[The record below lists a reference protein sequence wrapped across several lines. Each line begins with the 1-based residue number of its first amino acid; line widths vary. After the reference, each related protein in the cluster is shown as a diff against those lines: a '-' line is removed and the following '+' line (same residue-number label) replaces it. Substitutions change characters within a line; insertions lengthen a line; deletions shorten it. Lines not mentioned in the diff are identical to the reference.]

1 MRNFIK
7 ILTVSLLIAASI
19 ASCIKEEKYSVEQA
33 NIHVSLSTKASSSTQ
48 QGDGIEDVMIWAY
61 MCDLNADGTVNSITQ
76 DAPVGWRTATMP
88 DGTYTSTNVHIQLPM
103 CEGSQSYLIVAVVN
117 KSKFGSIVDAQG
129 QSLVLGR
136 DTKYSE
142 LINAKFAN
150 ADLIN
155 SAITESVNPA
165 TPTLMPVSHWAVCT
179 VTNEHAYPN
188 SLELS
193 MPVFRAIAK
202 TQFFMAKMSDFDLT
216 VNSLELY
223 CNQLPED
230 GVVLSALNVAD
241 LNSTLSTPTP
251 TWLGTATP
259 TATTAQSYTLVS
271 GDNTAAVTAV
281 RESRPTI
288 GAGETAYNYY
298 THIGAHFMHETAEAC
313 TNAAD
318 YETNGSAI
326 PTGNGF
332 YYKIQ
337 YTVGADSSPLTRY
350 VAIPNAIV
358 RNRDYQ
364 VHALV
369 RADGQID
376 VNYVVAEWDDVEW
389 NLDFDAPVHTQL
401 LTSADI
407 NATAPKYAPVVYFD
421 NSDDTGEKG
430 AFTGYFMMEGPLGVT
445 WKPTLTNASADDY
458 QVRVYTNIDK
468 NGATHADYD
477 ILVTDA
483 NIEAEDNRFY
493 KIVVVAKN
501 QNNINKV
508 VKLGITYAPI
518 WNEEASPLL
527 IINKGDG
534 EGDCYYPW
542 TATGNTKD
550 NPDMFWISIKQVS
563 SSNNQ

>member
-1 MRNFIK
+1 MRKLFGY
-7 ILTVSLLIAASI
+7 LTLCALIAASVT
-19 ASCIKEEKYSVEQA
+19 SCIKEEAYKVDQA
-33 NIHVSLSTKASSSTQ
+33 EVQVTLSTKASSSTQ

-61 MCDLNADGTVNSITQ
+61 TCSLNQDGTVNSVTQ
-76 DAPVGWRTATMP
+76 DDPVGWRTATMP
-88 DGTYTSTNVHIQLPM
+88 GGTYTSTNVHVQLPM
-103 CEGSQSYLIVAVVN
+103 CEGSQSYVLVAVIN
-117 KSKFGSIVDAQG
+117 KGKFGSIVDANG
-129 QSLVLGR
+129 NPLTLGR
-136 DTKYSE
+136 TTKYSE
-142 LINAKFAN
+142 LISAKFAN
-150 ADLIN
+150 EALIN
-155 SAITESVNPA
+155 SSITETVNPA
-165 TPTLMPVSHWAVCT
+165 TPTLMPVSHWATCT
-179 VTNEHAYPN
+179 VTDQHIHPN
-188 SLELS
+188 CLKLD
-193 MPVFRAIAK
+193 MPVFRAVAK
-202 TQFFMAKMSDFDLT
+202 TQFFMAKMSSNFNLKVT
-216 VNSLELY
+216 NLELHS
-223 CNQLPED
+223 NKIPVD
-230 GVVLSALNVAD
+230 GVVLSSHIP
-241 LNSTLSTPTP
+241 STLNDKSM
-251 TWLGTATP
+251 TATP
-259 TATTAQSYTLVS
+259 AWLGSTTLSA
-271 GDNTAAVTAV
+271 TAAGSYDLVNSDVTVTEV
-281 RESRPTI
+281 RESRPII
-288 GAGETAYNYY
+288 GTGETAYNYY
-298 THIGAHFMHETAEAC
+298 THVGAHFLHETTAAS

-318 YETNGSAI
+318 YETNGNAV
-326 PTGNGF
+326 PTGDGF
-332 YYKIQ
+332 YYKIE
-337 YTVGADSSPLTRY
+337 YTVDNNQSITRY
-350 VAIPNAIV
+350 VAIPNAIL

-407 NATAPKYAPVVYFD
+407 NATAPGSAPVVYFD

-430 AFTGYFMMEGPLGVT
+430 AFVGYFMMEGPLGVT

-501 QNNINKV
+501 QNNIDKV

>member
-1 MRNFIK
+1 MRKLFGY
-7 ILTVSLLIAASI
+7 LTLCALIAASVT
-19 ASCIKEEKYSVEQA
+19 SCIKEEAYKVDQA
-33 NIHVSLSTKASSSTQ
+33 EVQVTLSTKASSSTQ

-61 MCDLNADGTVNSITQ
+61 TCSLNQDGTVNSVTQ
-76 DAPVGWRTATMP
+76 DDPVGWRTATMP
-88 DGTYTSTNVHIQLPM
+88 GGTYTSTNVHVQLPM
-103 CEGSQSYLIVAVVN
+103 CEGSQSYVLVAVIN
-117 KSKFGSIVDAQG
+117 KGKFGSIVDANG
-129 QSLVLGR
+129 NPLTLGR
-136 DTKYSE
+136 TTKYSE
-142 LINAKFAN
+142 LISAKFAN
-150 ADLIN
+150 EALIN
-155 SAITESVNPA
+155 SSITETVNPA
-165 TPTLMPVSHWAVCT
+165 TPTLMPVSHWATCT
-179 VTNEHAYPN
+179 VTDQHIHPN
-188 SLELS
+188 CLKLD
-193 MPVFRAIAK
+193 MPVFRAVAK
-202 TQFFMAKMSDFDLT
+202 TQFFMAKMSSNFNLKVT
-216 VNSLELY
+216 NLELHS
-223 CNQLPED
+223 NKIPVD
-230 GVVLSALNVAD
+230 GVVLSSHIP
-241 LNSTLSTPTP
+241 STLNDKSM
-251 TWLGTATP
+251 TATP
-259 TATTAQSYTLVS
+259 AWLGSTTPSA
-271 GDNTAAVTAV
+271 TAAGSYDLVNSDVTVTEV

-288 GAGETAYNYY
+288 GTGETAYNYY
-298 THIGAHFMHETAEAC
+298 THVGAHFLHETTAAS

-318 YETNGSAI
+318 YETNGNAV
-326 PTGNGF
+326 PTGDGF
-332 YYKIQ
+332 YYKIE
-337 YTVGADSSPLTRY
+337 YTVDNNQSITRY
-350 VAIPNAIV
+350 VAIPNAIL

-407 NATAPKYAPVVYFD
+407 NATAPDSAPVVYFD

-430 AFTGYFMMEGPLGVT
+430 AFVGYFMMEGPLGVT

-468 NGATHADYD
+468 NGVAHADYD

-527 IINKGDG
+527 IINKGEG

>member
-1 MRNFIK
+1 MKKLIG
-7 ILTVSLLIAASI
+7 ILFVAAI
-19 ASCIKEEKYSVEQA
+19 CATLNTSCIKEEKYLVEEA
-33 NIHVSLSTKASSSTQ
+33 NVQVTLSTKAATSAE

-61 MCDLNADGTVNSITQ
+61 TCNLNQDGSLLNITQ
-76 DAPVGWRTATMP
+76 DDPVGWRTVTMP
-88 DGTYTSTNVHIQLPM
+88 DGTYTSTSVHLQLPM
-103 CEGSQSYLIVAVVN
+103 CEGSQSYMIVAVINKGEFGNIVN
-117 KSKFGSIVDAQG
+117 PDGTA
-129 QSLVLGR
+129 LVLGNSTR
-136 DTKYSE
+136 YSQ

-150 ADLIN
+150 ESLIN
-155 SAITESVNPA
+155 SAITETVNPA
-165 TPTLMPVSHWAVCT
+165 TPTLMPVSHWATCT
-179 VTNEHAYPN
+179 VTEANAFPN
-188 SLELS
+188 CLQLD
-193 MPVFRAIAK
+193 MKVFRAVAK
-202 TQFFMAKMSDFDLT
+202 TQFFMAKMSEFDLT
-216 VNSLELY
+216 VNSLELVS
-223 CNQLPED
+223 NKLPVD
-230 GVVLSALNVAD
+230 GVVLSALSPAD
-241 LNSTLSTPTP
+241 LNSTQTTPVP
-251 TWLGTATP
+251 AWLGSSVPVAS
-259 TATTAQSYTLVS
+259 AQGSYTVS
-271 GDNTAAVTAV
+271 TNTVVNAV
-281 RESRPTI
+281 RESRPVI
-288 GAGETAYNYY
+288 GTGETAYNYY
-298 THIGAHFMHETAEAC
+298 THVGSHFLHETTQSC

-318 YETNGSAI
+318 YETNGNAV
-326 PTGNGF
+326 PTGDGF

-337 YTVGADSSPLTRY
+337 YTIGNDATPITRY
-350 VAIPNAIV
+350 VAIPNAVV

-407 NATAPKYAPVVYFD
+407 NATAPATAPVVYFD

-430 AFTGYFMMEGPLGVT
+430 AFVGYFMMEGPLGIT

-468 NGATHADYD
+468 NGAAHADYD

-508 VKLGITYAPI
+508 VKLGITHAPI

>member
-1 MRNFIK
+1 MRKLFGY
-7 ILTVSLLIAASI
+7 LTLCALIAASVT
-19 ASCIKEEKYSVEQA
+19 SCIKEEAYKVDQA
-33 NIHVSLSTKASSSTQ
+33 EVQVTLSTKASSSTQ

-61 MCDLNADGTVNSITQ
+61 TCSLNQDGTVNSVTQ
-76 DAPVGWRTATMP
+76 DDPVGWRTATMP
-88 DGTYTSTNVHIQLPM
+88 GGTYTSTNVHVQLPM
-103 CEGSQSYLIVAVVN
+103 CEGSQSYVLVAVIN
-117 KSKFGSIVDAQG
+117 KGKFGSIVDANG
-129 QSLVLGR
+129 NPLTLGR
-136 DTKYSE
+136 TTKYSE
-142 LINAKFAN
+142 LISAKFAN
-150 ADLIN
+150 EALIN
-155 SAITESVNPA
+155 SSITETVNPA
-165 TPTLMPVSHWAVCT
+165 TPTLMPVSHWATCT
-179 VTNEHAYPN
+179 VTDQHIHPN
-188 SLELS
+188 CLKLD
-193 MPVFRAIAK
+193 MPVFRAVAK
-202 TQFFMAKMSDFDLT
+202 TQFFMAKMSSNFNLKVT
-216 VNSLELY
+216 NLELHS
-223 CNQLPED
+223 NKIPVD
-230 GVVLSALNVAD
+230 GVVLSSHIP
-241 LNSTLSTPTP
+241 STLNDKSM
-251 TWLGTATP
+251 TATP
-259 TATTAQSYTLVS
+259 AWLGSTTPSA
-271 GDNTAAVTAV
+271 TAAGSYDLVNSDVTVTEV

-288 GAGETAYNYY
+288 GTGETAYNYY
-298 THIGAHFMHETAEAC
+298 THVGAHFLHETTAAS

-318 YETNGSAI
+318 YETNGNAV
-326 PTGNGF
+326 PTGDGF
-332 YYKIQ
+332 YYKIE
-337 YTVGADSSPLTRY
+337 YTVDNNQPITRY
-350 VAIPNAIV
+350 VAIPNAIL

-407 NATAPKYAPVVYFD
+407 NATAPNSAPVVYFD

-468 NGATHADYD
+468 NGAAHADYD

>member
-1 MRNFIK
+1 MRKLFGY
-7 ILTVSLLIAASI
+7 LTLCALIAASVT
-19 ASCIKEEKYSVEQA
+19 SCIKEEAYKVDQA
-33 NIHVSLSTKASSSTQ
+33 EVQVTLSTKASSSTQ

-61 MCDLNADGTVNSITQ
+61 TCSLNQDGTVNSVTQ
-76 DAPVGWRTATMP
+76 DDPVGWRTATMP
-88 DGTYTSTNVHIQLPM
+88 GGTYTSTNVHVQLPM
-103 CEGSQSYLIVAVVN
+103 CEGSQSYVLVAVIN
-117 KSKFGSIVDAQG
+117 KGKFGSIVDANG
-129 QSLVLGR
+129 NPLTLGR
-136 DTKYSE
+136 TTKYSE
-142 LINAKFAN
+142 LISAKFAN
-150 ADLIN
+150 EALIN
-155 SAITESVNPA
+155 SSITETVNPA
-165 TPTLMPVSHWAVCT
+165 TPTLMPVSHWATCT
-179 VTNEHAYPN
+179 VTDQHIHPN
-188 SLELS
+188 CLKLD
-193 MPVFRAIAK
+193 MPVFRAVAK
-202 TQFFMAKMSDFDLT
+202 TQFFMAKMSSNFNLKVT
-216 VNSLELY
+216 NLELHS
-223 CNQLPED
+223 NKIPVD
-230 GVVLSALNVAD
+230 GVVLSSHIP
-241 LNSTLSTPTP
+241 STLNDKSM
-251 TWLGTATP
+251 TATP
-259 TATTAQSYTLVS
+259 AWLGSTTPSA
-271 GDNTAAVTAV
+271 TAAGSYDLVNSDVTVTEV

-288 GAGETAYNYY
+288 GTGETAYNYY
-298 THIGAHFMHETAEAC
+298 THVGAHFLHETTAVS

-318 YETNGSAI
+318 YETNGNAV
-326 PTGNGF
+326 PTGDGF
-332 YYKIQ
+332 YYKIE
-337 YTVGADSSPLTRY
+337 YTVDNNQSITRY
-350 VAIPNAIV
+350 VAIPNAIL

-407 NATAPKYAPVVYFD
+407 NATAPGSVPVVYFD

-430 AFTGYFMMEGPLGVT
+430 AFVGYFMMEGPLGVT

-468 NGATHADYD
+468 NGAAHADYD

-542 TATGNTKD
+542 TATGNAKD

>member
-1 MRNFIK
+1 MRKLFGY
-7 ILTVSLLIAASI
+7 LTLCALIAASVT
-19 ASCIKEEKYSVEQA
+19 SCIKEEAYKVDQA
-33 NIHVSLSTKASSSTQ
+33 EVQVTLSTKASSSTQ

-61 MCDLNADGTVNSITQ
+61 TCSLNQDGTVNSVTQ
-76 DAPVGWRTATMP
+76 DDPVGWRTATMP
-88 DGTYTSTNVHIQLPM
+88 GGTYTSTNVHVQLPM
-103 CEGSQSYLIVAVVN
+103 CEGSQSYVLVAVIN
-117 KSKFGSIVDAQG
+117 KGKFGSIVDANG
-129 QSLVLGR
+129 NPLTLGR
-136 DTKYSE
+136 TTKYSE
-142 LINAKFAN
+142 LISAKFAN
-150 ADLIN
+150 EALIN
-155 SAITESVNPA
+155 SSITETVNPA
-165 TPTLMPVSHWAVCT
+165 TPTLMPVSHWATCT
-179 VTNEHAYPN
+179 VTDQHIHPN
-188 SLELS
+188 CLKLD
-193 MPVFRAIAK
+193 MPVFRAVAK
-202 TQFFMAKMSDFDLT
+202 TQFFMAKMSSNFNLKVT
-216 VNSLELY
+216 NLELHS
-223 CNQLPED
+223 NKIPVD
-230 GVVLSALNVAD
+230 GVVLSSHIP
-241 LNSTLSTPTP
+241 STLNDKSM
-251 TWLGTATP
+251 TATP
-259 TATTAQSYTLVS
+259 AWLGSTTPSA
-271 GDNTAAVTAV
+271 TAAGSYDLVNSDVTVTKV

-288 GAGETAYNYY
+288 GTGETAYNYY
-298 THIGAHFMHETAEAC
+298 THVGAHFLHETAAAS

-318 YETNGSAI
+318 YETNGNAV
-326 PTGNGF
+326 PTGDGF
-332 YYKIQ
+332 YYKIE
-337 YTVGADSSPLTRY
+337 YTVDNNQSITRY
-350 VAIPNAIV
+350 VAIPNAIL

-407 NATAPKYAPVVYFD
+407 NATAPATAPVVYFD

-430 AFTGYFMMEGPLGVT
+430 AFVGYFMMEGPLGVT

-468 NGATHADYD
+468 NGAAHADYD

-508 VKLGITYAPI
+508 VKLGITHAPI